1 MTALS
6 FFFSLEDHVMAASAT
21 LAPVPEVAF
30 VLQPG
35 AVAAAI
41 GSAVAL
47 RARGGDADVDAWQI
61 VTALATFGLVVGVI
75 TAVVHSG

>member
-6 FFFSLEDHVMAASAT
+6 FFFSLEDHVVVASAA

-30 VLQPG
+30 VLQVG

-41 GSAVAL
+41 GSAVAS
-47 RARGGDADVDAWQI
+47 RARARDADVDTWQI
-61 VTALATFGLVVGVI
+61 VTAWATLGLVVGVI
-75 TAVVHSG
+75 TAVVFSV